1 MMVET
6 NMRRQVPIQRW
17 FRMALLLSLIFSG
30 ACSDTSESV
39 SFRRGLKTTPAAVQL
54 NKDEDQVVIE
64 NGIVSLNLSNPE
76 GYIIGLYYDGTQ
88 NILNKKN
95 EEFDRGYLDVVWN
108 ENGKP
113 GIFERINGAN
123 FSVIEASD
131 TVVEVSFLKTW
142 TASMKGS
149 SVPINID
156 LRYILRRGDSGFYSY
171 AIFTRPPGL
180 PAVTVYQIRIVYKLD
195 EDRFHYMAISDTRQ
209 RKMPTVEDRSTG
221 KVLAYPE
228 AVLLTHATDPQIR
241 GEVDDKYQYSTENK
255 DNSVHGW
262 IAEDDSAPVGFWVI
276 TPTNEFR
283 NGGPVKQELT
293 SHVGPI
299 SLSMFTSTHYAG
311 KKVIIEFDEGETYKK
326 VFGPTFVYLNSA
338 PSKTQFKSLWS
349 DAVDQL
355 SNEERKWP
363 YDFIGSKDFI
373 PPSQRGMVSGKLQV
387 KDGSGTA
394 QPAKSSYVGLALPG
408 DAGSW
413 QIESKG
419 YQFWTQTD
427 KDGSFSIT
435 NIVPGKY
442 TLYAWVP
449 GFIGNYK
456 YQINVVI
463 TPGNISS
470 SLKCY
475 DTQINYNLYVK
486 FSVGDNVNLG
496 SLVYKPPRNGPTLW
510 DIGIPDRSAAEFY
523 VPDVYPELVNKL
535 YQKDSK
541 NGFRQY
547 GLWERY
553 TDLYPTKDLI
563 FTVGVSDYHKDW
575 FYAQVT
581 RSTKTSKFMPTTW
594 QIQFQLEN
602 IIKGNYTLQL
612 ALASATN
619 SKLEVSFN
627 KPNSNPPYFTTE
639 ELIGDDNAIAR
650 HGIHG
655 LYELYSV
662 GVDSNQLVKG
672 KNTIY
677 LTQSN
682 AKTPFEG
689 IMYDYIRLE
698 SPTTIK

>member
-6 NMRRQVPIQRW
+6 NNIQRW
-17 FRMALLLSLIFSG
+17 FRMALLLSLIFFG
-30 ACSDTSESV
+30 ACSDTAESV
-39 SFRRGLKTTPAAVQL
+39 SFRRGLKTTPAAVKL
-54 NKDEDQVVIE
+54 NKYEDQVVIE

-88 NILNKKN
+88 NILNQKN

-108 ENGKP
+108 EAGKP
-113 GIFERINGAN
+113 GIFERINGAD

-142 TASMKGS
+142 KASMQGS

-156 LRYILRRGDSGFYSY
+156 LRYILRSGDSGFYSY
-171 AIFTRPPGL
+171 AVFTRPPGL

-209 RKMPTVEDRSTG
+209 RKMPTAEDRKTG
-221 KVLAYPE
+221 KVLSYPE

-276 TPTNEFR
+276 TPSNEFR
-283 NGGPVKQELT
+283 NAGPVKQELT
-293 SHVGPI
+293 SHVGPT

-311 KKVIIEFDEGETYKK
+311 KKVIIAFDEGETYEK

-349 DAVDQL
+349 DAVEQL

-373 PPSQRGMVSGKLQV
+373 PPSQRGKVSGKLQV
-387 KDGSGTA
+387 KDGGGTA

-442 TLYAWVP
+442 ALYAWVP
-449 GFIGNYK
+449 GFIGDYK
-456 YQINVVI
+456 YSINVGI
-463 TPGNISS
+463 TPGDNI
-470 SLKCY
+470 
-475 DTQINYNLYVK
+475 
-486 FSVGDNVNLG
+486 NLG

-510 DIGIPDRSAAEFY
+510 EIGIPDRSAAEFFVADY
-523 VPDVYPELVNKL
+523 YPELVNKL
-535 YQKDSK
+535 YLKDSK

-594 QIQFQLEN
+594 LIQFQLEN
-602 IIKGNYTLQL
+602 IIKGGNYTLQL

-619 SKLEVSFN
+619 SKLEVRFN
-627 KPNSNPPYFTTE
+627 KPNSNPPDFATE
-639 ELIGDDNAIAR
+639 RLIGDDNAIAR

-655 LYELYSV
+655 LHELYSV
-662 GVDSNQLVKG
+662 GVDSNQLVRG

-698 SPTTIK
+698 SPTTKK

>member
-1 MMVET
+1 MMMET
-6 NMRRQVPIQRW
+6 NTRKQVPLQWW
-17 FRMALLLSLIFSG
+17 FRKALLLSLIFF
-30 ACSDTSESV
+30 AFCSDTSQSV
-39 SFRRGLKTTPAAVQL
+39 SFRRGLKTTTAAVKL
-54 NKDEDQVVIE
+54 NKNQDQVVIG

-88 NILNKKN
+88 NILDNKN
-95 EEFDRGYLDVVWN
+95 EQFDRGYLDVVWN
-108 ENGKP
+108 EAGQP
-113 GIFERINGAN
+113 GIFERIHGTK

-131 TVVEVSFLKTW
+131 TVVEISFLKTW
-142 TASMKGS
+142 SASMKGS

-180 PAVTVYQIRIVYKLD
+180 PAVTVDQIRIVYKLD

-209 RKMPTVEDRSTG
+209 RKMPTAEDRRTG
-221 KVLAYPE
+221 QVLAYPE
-228 AVLLTHATDPQIR
+228 AVLLTHETDPQIR

-262 IAEDDSAPVGFWVI
+262 ITEDDSAPVGFWVI
-276 TPTNEFR
+276 TPSNEFR

-293 SHVGPI
+293 SHVGPT

-311 KKVIIEFDEGETYKK
+311 KKVIIAFDEGETYKK
-326 VFGPTFVYLNSA
+326 VFGPIFVYLNSA
-338 PSKTQFKSLWS
+338 TTKTQFKSLWA
-349 DAVDQL
+349 DAVEQL
-355 SNEERKWP
+355 SNEEKKWP
-363 YDFIGSKDFI
+363 YDFIGSKDFF
-373 PPSQRGMVSGKLQV
+373 PSSQRGMVSGKLQV
-387 KDGSGTA
+387 KDGGGTT

-435 NIVPGKY
+435 NIVPGSY
-442 TLYAWVP
+442 NLYAWVP

-456 YQINVVI
+456 YEVNVDI
-463 TPGNISS
+463 KP
-470 SLKCY
+470 
-475 DTQINYNLYVK
+475 
-486 FSVGDNVNLG
+486 GDNINLG
-496 SLVYKPPRNGPTLW
+496 SLVYSPPRNGPTLW
-510 DIGIPDRSAAEFY
+510 EIGIPDRSAAEFY
-523 VPDVYPELVNKL
+523 VPDPYPKLVNKL
-535 YQKDSK
+535 YLNDSK
-541 NGFRQY
+541 NRFRQY
-547 GLWERY
+547 GLWGRY
-553 TDLYPTKDLI
+553 TDLYPKKDLI
-563 FTVGVSDYHKDW
+563 FTVGVSEYQKDW

-581 RSTKTSKFMPTTW
+581 RTTEPGKFVPTTW

-602 IIKGNYTLQL
+602 IIKGANYTLQL

-619 SKLEVSFN
+619 SELEVRIN
-627 KPNSNPPYFTTE
+627 KPNSNPPYFSSQD
-639 ELIGDDNAIAR
+639 LIGSDNAIAR

-655 LYELYSV
+655 LYKLYSV
-662 GVDSNQLVKG
+662 GVNSNQLVKG

-698 SPTTIK
+698 TPPTTKK